1 MNVKEETKET
11 SAMASIKV
19 VVEINMK
26 CCDFTKHTLLPR
38 KFCSPWPELQDSA
51 NVALALAKRGGFS
64 R

>member
-11 SAMASIKV
+11 SAVASKV

-26 CCDFTKHTLLPR
+26 CCDFTKNKLLPR
-38 KFCSPWPELQDSA
+38 KFCSSWPELQDSA
-51 NVALALAKRGGFS
+51 NVALALAKRGEVS